1 MSCPLF
7 GEEMNFMK
15 KEDRMIILYLITA
28 ILWFICYFRS
38 GDNLELILGIIWLI
52 ISIDKLYKKIKD
64 KNNK

>member
-1 MSCPLF
+1 
-7 GEEMNFMK
+7 MK
-15 KEDRMIILYLITA
+15 KENRMIILYLITA

-52 ISIDKLYKKIKD
+52 ISIDKLNKKIKD

>member
-52 ISIDKLYKKIKD
+52 IVIKNLYKKIKD
-64 KNNK
+64 KNKK